1 MNSWRGIG
9 FLVEVFNIIRL
20 MNKIGIKP
28 LGIPDRFIFSSFPF
42 KRNTTFFLIFFLIS
56 NSLADSFKH
65 ICPMAG
71 LC

>member
-28 LGIPDRFIFSSFPF
+28 LGIPDRFIFSSFPS
-42 KRNTTFFLIFFLIS
+42 KHNTTFFLIFS
-56 NSLADSFKH
+56 
-65 ICPMAG
+65 
-71 LC
+71 